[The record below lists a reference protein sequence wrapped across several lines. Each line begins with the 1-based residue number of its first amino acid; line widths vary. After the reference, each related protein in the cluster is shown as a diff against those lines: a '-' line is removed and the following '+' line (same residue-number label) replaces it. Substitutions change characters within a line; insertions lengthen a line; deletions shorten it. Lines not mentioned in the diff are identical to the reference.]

1 MNDFQIILPPPKN
14 IHTLIFDF
22 DGVFTDN
29 KVTLNEDGNESVT
42 CSRGDGYA
50 FNILRGFQKINN
62 LKIKIF
68 ILSTEPNPVV
78 KMRAKKLKIPCYNG
92 ESNKLNFVRNYLK
105 LASKK
110 LNGVIFLGN
119 DLNDMAL
126 MREVGFAVAPS
137 DAHPLIKKIADLVM
151 PQNGGD
157 GFIRSFIELWL
168 GINEMNQEKID
179 ELISNC

>member
-1 MNDFQIILPPPKN
+1 MNKPYKILPSPKN

-22 DGVFTDN
+22 DGVFTNN
-29 KVTLNEDGNESVT
+29 KVTINEDGNESVT

-50 FNILRGFQKINN
+50 FNILRGFQKISN
-62 LKIKIF
+62 LKIETF

-78 KMRAKKLKIPCYNG
+78 TMRAKKLKISCFHG
-92 ESNKLNFVRNYLK
+92 ETNKLNFVRNHLQST
-105 LASKK
+105 SKK

-126 MREVGFAVAPS
+126 MREVGFSVAPS
-137 DAHPLIKKIADLVM
+137 DAHPLIKEIADLVM

-168 GINEMNQEKID
+168 GINVMTQEKIN